1 MKPEDEDRLIFQTI
15 LDTPECRQ
23 DRERVTRLLNED
35 IRRSRFNRERAEQL
49 FLSVIDNCVHRYA
62 KRVGKDVERLVP
74 KAIRYTLANEYAE
87 IYIRSNGNIGNQRPA
102 RQGLLSYLIGK

>member
-23 DRERVTRLLNED
+23 DHQQVTRLLNED

-49 FLSVIDNCVHRYA
+49 FLFIIDNCVHRYSKSIGGDA
-62 KRVGKDVERLVP
+62 ERLVP

-87 IYIRSNGNIGNQRPA
+87 IFIRTNGNIGNQRPA
-102 RQGLLSYLIGK
+102 RRGLLAYLIGK

>member
-1 MKPEDEDRLIFQTI
+1 MKPEDENRLVFQTI

-49 FLSVIDNCVHRYA
+49 FLFMIDKCVRRYSRSIGGDA
-62 KRVGKDVERLVP
+62 ERLVP

-87 IYIRSNGNIGNQRPA
+87 IFIRSNGNIENQRPA
-102 RQGLLSYLIGK
+102 RRGLISYFIGK